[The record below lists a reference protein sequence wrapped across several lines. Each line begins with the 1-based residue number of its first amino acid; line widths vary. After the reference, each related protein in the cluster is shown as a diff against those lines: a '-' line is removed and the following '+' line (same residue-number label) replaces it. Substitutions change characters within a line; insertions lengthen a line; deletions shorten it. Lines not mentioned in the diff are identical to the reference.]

1 MLQKPGLALA
11 RVVHQWLVSDFNFL
25 YFVVA
30 IADVRELFGILK
42 KGTSLYRRTMSE
54 TISLFL
60 GADVSDN

>member
-1 MLQKPGLALA
+1 MPQKLGLALA

-25 YFVVA
+25 YLVVA

-42 KGTSLYRRTMSE
+42 KGTSLYRRAMSD